1 MSRESLST
9 TQTDPS
15 ATFEGIYRA
24 HREQVFATC
33 LRLSG
38 DRVRAT
44 EWMQDVFVR
53 IWERWHTLDDPGDA
67 GGWVHRVT
75 LHTIFNIRRGE
86 RRRLSRVALSE
97 DLALPAPEPAAGGTS
112 PFATPAPIRRMAIER
127 AMETLKGRA
136 REVFVLH
143 DVEGHSTEDIA
154 ELLRMAPSTVRVQ
167 LARARAR
174 LREALTA

>member
-1 MSRESLST
+1 MPA
-9 TQTDPS
+9 TDPHPL
-15 ATFEGIYRA
+15 APDVGVDFEQFYRR

-44 EWMQDVFVR
+44 EFMQDAFVR
-53 IWERWHTLDDPGDA
+53 IWERWHTLEDPADA

-75 LHTIFNIRRGE
+75 LHTVFNIRRGD
-86 RRRLSRVALSE
+86 RRRLARVALAE
-97 DLALPAPEPAAGGTS
+97 DVSPSASDVAEGGISPFVTPTPMRRLALEGAM
-112 PFATPAPIRRMAIER
+112 ATLTGRM
-127 AMETLKGRA
+127 

-154 ELLRMAPSTVRVQ
+154 DLLRMAPSTVRVQ

-174 LREALTA
+174 LREALRA

>member
-1 MSRESLST
+1 M
-9 TQTDPS
+9 S
-15 ATFEGIYRA
+15 ATDLQSPEPDVGVAFEQFYRA
-24 HREQVFATC
+24 HREQVFNTC

-38 DRVRAT
+38 DRERAT

-53 IWERWHTLDDPGDA
+53 IWERWHTLEDPADA

-75 LHTIFNIRRGE
+75 LHTVFNVRRGD
-86 RRRLSRVALSE
+86 RRRLARVALAE
-97 DLALPAPEPAAGGTS
+97 DVSPSAHEVAAGGAS
-112 PFATPAPIRRMAIER
+112 PFVTPPPVRRLALER
-127 AMETLKGRA
+127 AIATLTGRM

-154 ELLRMAPSTVRVQ
+154 DLLRMAPSTVRVQ

-174 LREALTA
+174 LREALRA